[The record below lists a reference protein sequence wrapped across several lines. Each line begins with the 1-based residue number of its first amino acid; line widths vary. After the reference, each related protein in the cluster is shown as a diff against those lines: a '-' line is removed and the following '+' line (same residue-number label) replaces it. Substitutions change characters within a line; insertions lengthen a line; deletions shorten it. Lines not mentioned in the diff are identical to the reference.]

1 MKDDKKIDKINIL
14 RHSTAHVLAA
24 AVLKFFPEAKFAIGP
39 AIDNGF
45 YYDFEL
51 PRTLIPEDLPLLEKE
66 MKEIIKANYSFEKK
80 LVPAEEALEK
90 FKELNQTYKIE
101 LIEDLIKDGEKE
113 VLIYKSGDF
122 VDLCSGPHLQ
132 STGEIDAQSFKLT
145 HISGAYWKGDEKR
158 KMLQR
163 IYGTVF
169 HNKKDLKKHLFEL
182 EEAKKRDH
190 RKLGKE
196 LDLFV
201 FSDLVG
207 PGLPLFTPKGTVI
220 KRELERWIEDEEI
233 QRGYSQTWTPDISKV
248 DLYKKSGHW
257 DHYQDD
263 MYPAMDLYDEQYV
276 LRPMTCPH
284 QFMIYNS
291 RPRSYREL
299 PLRYSEVSRLY
310 RKEKSGELF
319 GLIRHA
325 GGWSFADAHIICTPN
340 QIEKEFAQVLDFVQ
354 NVMKTLKIDNY
365 WYRFSKWDPK
375 NEKNKYVD
383 NSEAWEK
390 TQDSMKK
397 IIDSMKLDYKE
408 AEDEAAFYGPK
419 LDVQLKNSNGKDETA
434 FTVQIDFALPEKFDM
449 TYTDENG
456 QEVRPM
462 IIHHSSIGCLERVMA
477 FLIEHYAGKFPTW
490 LAPVQAALLPVSDK
504 FEKYSQA
511 TEEKLRALGIRTETP
526 NPENSLG
533 KRIAETTKMKV
544 PYILI
549 MGEKEEKDGLVTI
562 RKRDEKEQKVMKI
575 DEFLELI
582 KKEIKEKA

>member
-1 MKDDKKIDKINIL
+1 
-14 RHSTAHVLAA
+14 
-24 AVLKFFPEAKFAIGP
+24 
-39 AIDNGF
+39 
-45 YYDFEL
+45 
-51 PRTLIPEDLPLLEKE
+51 
-66 MKEIIKANYSFEKK
+66 
-80 LVPAEEALEK
+80 
-90 FKELNQTYKIE
+90 
-101 LIEDLIKDGEKE
+101 
-113 VLIYKSGDF
+113 
-122 VDLCSGPHLQ
+122 
-132 STGEIDAQSFKLT
+132 
-145 HISGAYWKGDEKR
+145 
-158 KMLQR
+158 
-163 IYGTVF
+163 
-169 HNKKDLKKHLFEL
+169 
-182 EEAKKRDH
+182 
-190 RKLGKE
+190 
-196 LDLFV
+196 
-201 FSDLVG
+201 
-207 PGLPLFTPKGTVI
+207 
-220 KRELERWIEDEEI
+220 
-233 QRGYSQTWTPDISKV
+233 
-248 DLYKKSGHW
+248 
-257 DHYQDD
+257 

>member
-1 MKDDKKIDKINIL
+1 MKNNKQIDKIQIL
-14 RHSTAHVLAA
+14 RHSTAHILAS

-51 PRTLIPEDLPLLEKE
+51 PRTLIPEDLALIEKE
-66 MKEIIKANYSFEKK
+66 MKEIIKANHPFEKK

-90 FKELNQTYKIE
+90 FKKLDQDYKVE
-101 LIEDLIKDGEKE
+101 LIEDLLKEGEKQ
-113 VLIYKSGDF
+113 VTLYKSGEF
-122 VDLCSGPHLQ
+122 VDLCSGPHLE
-132 STGEIDAQSFKLT
+132 STGEIDTQAFKLT

-207 PGLPLFTPKGTVI
+207 PGLPLFTPKGTAI
-220 KRELERWIEDEEI
+220 KRTLERWIEDQEI

-257 DHYQDD
+257 DHYHDD
-263 MYPAMDLYDEQYV
+263 MYPAMEIYDEQYV

-325 GGWSFADAHIICTPN
+325 GGWSFADAHIMCTPD

-354 NVMKTLKIDNY
+354 YVMKTLKITDY
-365 WYRFSKWDPK
+365 WYRFSKWDAK

-390 TQDSMKK
+390 TQESMKK
-397 IIDSMKLDYKE
+397 IIDSMNLDYQE
-408 AEDEAAFYGPK
+408 ADGEAAFYGPK

-449 TYTDENG
+449 TYIDENG

-490 LAPVQAALLPVSDK
+490 LAPTQVALLPVSDK
-504 FEKYSQA
+504 FEKYSQKI
-511 TEEKLRALGIRTETP
+511 EEKLRKAGLRIETP

-533 KRIAETTKMKV
+533 KRIAESTKMKI

-549 MGEKEEKDGLVTI
+549 MGEKEEKDETVTI
-562 RKRDEKEQKVMKI
+562 RKRDEKEQKTVKI
-575 DEFLELI
+575 EEFVKI
-582 KKEIKEKA
+582 ITKEITEKI

>member
-1 MKDDKKIDKINIL
+1 MQNNKKQDNLDLL
-14 RHSTAHVLAA
+14 RHSTAHILAT

-39 AIDNGF
+39 TIDNGF

-51 PRTLIPEDLPLLEKE
+51 PRTLIPEDLPLIEAE
-66 MKEIIKANYSFEKK
+66 MKKIVKANFPFKQK
-80 LVPAEEALEK
+80 MIPIEEALAK
-90 FKELNQTYKIE
+90 FKKLDQQYKVELLK
-101 LIEDLIKDGEKE
+101 DLKKGKKKE
-113 VLIYKSGDF
+113 VSLYKLDGF
-122 VDLCSGPHLQ
+122 IDLCSGPHLESSGKVDLQ
-132 STGEIDAQSFKLT
+132 AFKLT
-145 HISGAYWKGDEKR
+145 HISSAYWKGDEKR
-158 KMLQR
+158 ESLQR

-169 HNKKDLKKHLFEL
+169 ENKKNLKKHLFEL

-220 KRELERWIEDEEI
+220 KRTLERWIEDEEMK
-233 QRGYSQTWTPDISKV
+233 RGYLQTSTPDISKV
-248 DLYKKSGHW
+248 ALFKKSGHW

-263 MYPAMDLYDEQYV
+263 MFPAMDIYDDQYV

-299 PLRYSEVSRLY
+299 PLRYSEISRLY

-325 GGWSFADAHIICTPN
+325 GGWSFADAHIICTP
-340 QIEKEFAQVLDFVQ
+340 EQVEAEFVQ
-354 NVMKTLKIDNY
+354 VVDLVQYVMKTLKITNY
-365 WYRFSKWDPK
+365 WYRFSKWDPENK
-375 NEKNKYVD
+375 KDKYV
-383 NSEAWEK
+383 NNPKAWKES
-390 TQDSMKK
+390 QASMKK
-397 IIDSMKLDYKE
+397 IIDNMKLDYQE

-419 LDVQLKNSNGKDETA
+419 LDVQLQNSNGKDETA
-434 FTVQIDFALPEKFDM
+434 FTIQIDFSLPEKFDM
-449 TYTDENG
+449 TYIAEDGSEK
-456 QEVRPM
+456 RPM
-462 IIHHSSIGCLERVMA
+462 IIHRGSIGCVERTMA

-490 LAPVQAALLPVSDK
+490 LSPVQVALLPVSEK
-504 FEKYSQA
+504 FDAYAKKVEKS
-511 TEEKLRALGIRTETP
+511 LRKEGIRIETP

-533 KRIAETTKMKV
+533 KRIAETTKTKV

-549 MGEKEEKDGLVTI
+549 IGEKEEKDETVTI
-562 RKRDEKEQKVMKI
+562 RKRDQKEQEKMKI
-575 DEFLELI
+575 ADFIKMI
-582 KKEIKEKA
+582 KKEITEKI

>member
-1 MKDDKKIDKINIL
+1 MKNNKQINKLQIL
-14 RHSTAHVLAA
+14 RHSTSHVLAA
-24 AVLKFFPEAKFAIGP
+24 AVLKFFPKAKFAIGP
-39 AIDNGF
+39 ATDNGF

-51 PRTLIPEDLPLLEKE
+51 PRTLIPEDLALIEKE
-66 MKEIIKANYSFEKK
+66 MQEIIKANHPFEKK
-80 LVPAEEALEK
+80 LVPAQEAQEK
-90 FKELNQTYKIE
+90 FKKLDQKYKVE
-101 LIEDLIKDGEKE
+101 LIEDLIKEDEKQ
-113 VLIYKSGDF
+113 VTLYKSGEF
-122 VDLCSGPHLQ
+122 VDLCSGPHLE

-207 PGLPLFTPKGTVI
+207 PGLPLFTPKGTAI
-220 KRELERWIEDEEI
+220 KRTLERWIEDEEI

-263 MYPAMDLYDEQYV
+263 MYPAMDIYDEQYV

-325 GGWSFADAHIICTPN
+325 GGWSFADAHIMCTPS
-340 QIEKEFAQVLDFVQ
+340 QIEKEFSQVLDFIQ
-354 NVMKTLKIDNY
+354 HVMKTLKITDY
-365 WYRFSKWDPK
+365 WYRFSKWDAK

-390 TQDSMKK
+390 TQESMKK
-397 IIDSMKLDYKE
+397 IIDSMNLDYQE
-408 AEDEAAFYGPK
+408 ADGEAAFYGPK

-449 TYTDENG
+449 TYIDENG

-490 LAPVQAALLPVSDK
+490 LAPIQVALLPVSDK
-504 FEKYSQA
+504 FEKYSQKV
-511 TEEKLRALGIRTETP
+511 EEILRKAGLRIEIP

-533 KRIAETTKMKV
+533 KRIAESTKMKI
-544 PYILI
+544 PYLLI
-549 MGEKEEKDGLVTI
+549 MGEKEEKDGTVTI
-562 RKRDEKEQKVMKI
+562 RKRDEKEQKTVKI
-575 DEFLELI
+575 EEFVKLI
-582 KKEIKEKA
+582 TEEITKKL

>member
-1 MKDDKKIDKINIL
+1 
-14 RHSTAHVLAA
+14 
-24 AVLKFFPEAKFAIGP
+24 
-39 AIDNGF
+39 
-45 YYDFEL
+45 
-51 PRTLIPEDLPLLEKE
+51 
-66 MKEIIKANYSFEKK
+66 
-80 LVPAEEALEK
+80 
-90 FKELNQTYKIE
+90 
-101 LIEDLIKDGEKE
+101 
-113 VLIYKSGDF
+113 
-122 VDLCSGPHLQ
+122 
-132 STGEIDAQSFKLT
+132 
-145 HISGAYWKGDEKR
+145 
-158 KMLQR
+158 
-163 IYGTVF
+163 
-169 HNKKDLKKHLFEL
+169 
-182 EEAKKRDH
+182 
-190 RKLGKE
+190 
-196 LDLFV
+196 
-201 FSDLVG
+201 
-207 PGLPLFTPKGTVI
+207 
-220 KRELERWIEDEEI
+220 LERWIEDEEI

-325 GGWSFADAHIICTPN
+325 GGWSFADAHIICMPD
-340 QIEKEFAQVLDFVQ
+340 QIEKEFSQVLDFVQ

-365 WYRFSKWDPK
+365 WYRFSKWDPE
-375 NEKNKYVD
+375 NAKNKYVN
-383 NSEAWEK
+383 NSKAWEK

-397 IIDSMKLDYKE
+397 IIDSMKLDYQE

-419 LDVQLKNSNGKDETA
+419 LDVQIQNSNGKDETA
-434 FTVQIDFALPEKFDM
+434 FTVQIDFALPGKFDM
-449 TYTDENG
+449 TYIDENG
-456 QEVRPM
+456 KEQEPM

-490 LAPVQAALLPVSDK
+490 LAPTQVALLPVSDK
-504 FEKYSQA
+504 FEKYSQEVGEGLKKA
-511 TEEKLRALGIRTETP
+511 GLRVETP

-533 KRIAETTKMKV
+533 KRIAESTKMKI

-549 MGEKEEKDGLVTI
+549 MGEKEGTEGTVTV

-582 KKEIKEKA
+582 KKEIKKKA